1 MKESTE
7 TFLMLAQLLE
17 TEPPILQREALSQVE
32 QLAAQL
38 DRVPEGDEEKAAAV
52 IIDWSA
58 QFPQEQETLEK
69 AVSKAGLKKERKEL
83 DEILENNP
91 RYGQWIVPNF
101 EIIEEPETQ
110 RDLVIITPEPSQKQT
125 TAKMSPLL
133 YLRQSL
139 QQWIHKNQ

>member
-17 TEPPILQREALSQVE
+17 TEPPILQREALSQVKQLAE
-32 QLAAQL
+32 QLE
-38 DRVPEGDEEKAAAV
+38 RVPEGDEENAAAV
-52 IIDWSA
+52 IIDWIA

-110 RDLVIITPEPSQKQT
+110 VDLVIITPEPSQTQT
-125 TAKMSPLL
+125 PAKMSPLL

-139 QQWIHKNQ
+139 QQWIHKDQ

>member
-17 TEPPILQREALSQVE
+17 TEPPILQREALSQVQ
-32 QLAAQL
+32 QLAEQL
-38 DRVPEGDEEKAAAV
+38 DRVPEGDEENAAGV
-52 IIDWSA
+52 IIDWIE

-69 AVSKAGLKKERKEL
+69 AVSKSGLKKERKEL

-110 RDLVIITPEPSQKQT
+110 VDLVIITPEPSQTQT
-125 TAKMSPLL
+125 PAKMSLLL

-139 QQWIHKNQ
+139 RQWIHKNQ

>member
-17 TEPPILQREALSQVE
+17 TEPPILQREALSQVQ
-32 QLAAQL
+32 QLAEQL
-38 DRVPEGDEEKAAAV
+38 DRVPEGDEENAAAV
-52 IIDWSA
+52 IIDWIA

-91 RYGQWIVPNF
+91 SYGQWIVPNF
-101 EIIEEPETQ
+101 EIIEEPETPV
-110 RDLVIITPEPSQKQT
+110 DLVIITPEPSQT
-125 TAKMSPLL
+125 PAKMSLVL

-139 QQWIHKNQ
+139 RQWIHKNQ

>member
-17 TEPPILQREALSQVE
+17 TEPPILQREALSQVQ
-32 QLAAQL
+32 QLAEQL
-38 DRVPEGDEEKAAAV
+38 DRVPEGDEENAAGV
-52 IIDWSA
+52 IIDWIE

-69 AVSKAGLKKERKEL
+69 AVSQKDRKEL

-110 RDLVIITPEPSQKQT
+110 VDLVIITPEPSQTQT
-125 TAKMSPLL
+125 PAKMSLL
-133 YLRQSL
+133 VYLRQSL
-139 QQWIHKNQ
+139 RKWIHQNQ

>member
-17 TEPPILQREALSQVE
+17 TEPPILQREAFSQV
-32 QLAAQL
+32 QLLAEQL
-38 DRVPEGDEEKAAAV
+38 DRVPEGDEENAAAV
-52 IIDWSA
+52 IIDWIE

-69 AVSKAGLKKERKEL
+69 AVSKAGLKKDRKEL

-110 RDLVIITPEPSQKQT
+110 VDLVIITPEPSQTQT
-125 TAKMSPLL
+125 PAKMSLLL

-139 QQWIHKNQ
+139 RQWIHKNQ